1 MAKRSIASTNISI
14 GANLTGLQRGL
25 KIARRSLKNFGASAK
40 RLGSNITRN
49 VSVPFAAAGTAGVK
63 MATDLETSF
72 AKIENLVGITGKA
85 LDNFKTSVKGVSAA
99 TGQSQ
104 QALSEAL
111 FTVASAG
118 LRGAEATEVLEAS
131 AKASAIGLGDTQQVA
146 QALTGVLQAYAK
158 DGLTAA
164 QATDTLTAIV
174 REGNLEAE
182 ALAPTLG
189 RVVGIASQLGISF
202 EEVGANIA
210 TFTRLGVPA
219 EEAVVGL
226 RGIMTS
232 FLKPTKDAEQ
242 ALATLGLTAEDLRA
256 MVGEQGLQSTLAFL
270 MESFKGNDAAI
281 ASVFGNVRA
290 LSTVLGTAGAQGE
303 TYAQVLDNI
312 SNSTGIVDE
321 GFKNVSESSGFKFKQ
336 TLNSLRNAG
345 IELGAALL
353 PLVTKIA
360 QFITKAINGFRD
372 LSTETKTTVLTLT
385 AIVAAGGPIISAIG
399 FISTALSALLTPTGL
414 IIAGIAAAGYAV
426 YKFWDV
432 IRPVLVKTINFF
444 IDLYNESTLFRGVI
458 IGLKY
463 TISQTFNFFGKA
475 IRAVIDEAKNLG
487 EILMAAFTLDWDR
500 FTAAVT
506 NIGTGFVDNMKAYF
520 AEASEAGAEALE
532 EIFTPRGKIELVTEA
547 GLQKGIDNMVAPL
560 KKMWNRVTGMF
571 TFKGGPGTS
580 TGGDILPTLDPSA
593 LEDFMYGDDDAKTT
607 QSNLKK
613 SSLAWQQYGVAV
625 KASAEQAAGA
635 ITGMVDNV
643 LAEGIMRLGEGLQ
656 TGEKTFEDFG
666 TFLLSTFA
674 STAEQLGKL
683 AISVGFAVEG
693 IKKALQSLNPAVAV
707 AAGVALLA
715 LAGAARGRMKQI
727 AAGKDQVKLAKGGL
741 AYGETLAVVGDNP
754 NARMDPE
761 VIAPLSKLQS
771 MIGNAGGGRVEVYGR
786 LSGQDILLSTEKA
799 NRTRSRYRG
808 F

>member
-63 MATDLETSF
+63 MATDLEGSF

-118 LRGAEATEVLEAS
+118 LRGAKATEVLEAS

-232 FLKPTKDAEQ
+232 FLKPTKDAEK
-242 ALATLGLTAEDLRA
+242 ALATLGLTAGDLRT
-256 MVGEQGLQSTLAFL
+256 MVGQEGLQSTLAFL

-303 TYAQVLDNI
+303 TYAQVLNNI

-321 GFKNVSESSGFKFKQ
+321 GFKNVSQTSGFKFQQ

-353 PLVTKIA
+353 PLVTKMA

-372 LSTETKTTVLTLT
+372 LSTETKTAVLTLT

-399 FISTALSALLTPTGL
+399 FIATALSALLTPTGL

-426 YKFWDV
+426 YQFWDV
-432 IRPVLVKTINFF
+432 IRPILVKTINYF
-444 IDLYNESTLFRGVI
+444 IDLYNESSLFRYI
-458 IGLKY
+458 IQA
-463 TISQTFNFFGKA
+463 TIATVKNLWTIGKA
-475 IRAVIDEAKNLG
+475 VFDNFLTALTTLG
-487 EILMAAFTLDWDR
+487 KFWKGVFTLDLGLIKESLNDAKNVVYDTIGDIATGIQGNIE
-500 FTAAVT
+500 TALKNA
-506 NIGTGFVDNMKAYF
+506 FSPK
-520 AEASEAGAEALE
+520 E
-532 EIFTPRGKIELVTEA
+532 KIELVTEE
-547 GLQKGIDNMVAPL
+547 GLQKGIDNMVGPL
-560 KKMWNRVTGMF
+560 KRAWNGIKEMF
-571 TFKGGPGTS
+571 TFEGGPGTS
-580 TGGDILPTLDPSA
+580 GAGTTGSPAAVIEDAGEAAVEAEPKLNKLA
-593 LEDFMYGDDDAKTT
+593 LAYKNF
-607 QSNLKK
+607 S
-613 SSLAWQQYGVAV
+613 
-625 KASAEQAAGA
+625 
-635 ITGMVDNV
+635 DNV
-643 LAEGIMRLGEGLQ
+643 DFVNLAVNELGASFQNVFENVVTNALGQ
-656 TGEKTFEDFG
+656 TETSFQEM
-666 TFLLSTFA
+666 TNT
-674 STAEQLGKL
+674 
-683 AISVGFAVEG
+683 VV
-693 IKKALQSLNPAVAV
+693 QSLQQLIVKLIAAAV
-707 AAGVALLA
+707 AAAVLVALLA
-715 LAGAARGRMKQI
+715 
-727 AAGKDQVKLAKGGL
+727 AAGIGSFSVKDMASFASGFKTVFGQLSGVKLAKGGL